1 MPGHGGRESAPY
13 AEEVVCV
20 KLITGIGILL
30 IVVGVVALALQTITV
45 TTDEKVAEVGP
56 IEVTKER
63 RQTIPLPPVLGAL
76 ALVGGVVLV
85 IVGAKSP

>member
-1 MPGHGGRESAPY
+1 
-13 AEEVVCV
+13 V
-20 KLITGIGILL
+20 KLITGIGIIL

-63 RQTIPLPPVLGAL
+63 RQTIPLPPILGAL

>member
-1 MPGHGGRESAPY
+1 MWFGPC

-63 RQTIPLPPVLGAL
+63 RQTIPLPPILGAL

-85 IVGAKSP
+85 IVGARSP